1 MELTT
6 YAYNLLFDWVSIRA
20 DFEEM
25 LWFSFW
31 TDEM

>member
-6 YAYNLLFDWVSIRA
+6 YIYNLLFDWVSTKA

-25 LWFSFW
+25 VWFSFW
-31 TDEM
+31 MDEM